1 MRTILSIAR
10 PEVMSNDDGL
20 QFNGA
25 QLRLARVY
33 NGFPLEDVAERVG
46 KTRQYLH
53 KLETNHGAPT
63 PDLVQKLA
71 GVLGVTQE
79 FFIGDRSTLVSDE
92 QVHFRKLFTT
102 RAMLKYVTIARAEF
116 FARLVNYFDSKLKLP
131 DVRIPTLD
139 DVKSLGDVE
148 RVAEQCRS
156 EWGLGHGPIEHMT
169 RLAENLGVMV
179 TTFKGISRQIDA
191 LSVSLKRP
199 IIVRNEAKESACR
212 QRFDVGHE
220 LAHFVLH
227 GGRVTGDRST
237 ETEANRFASSLLI
250 PSAMMVKLFPRPRGS
265 RLDWAGLREF
275 KLTWKMSKA
284 AILYRARQLELI
296 SADQY
301 KSGVITLRR
310 TGEAIGEREDALIA
324 MERPELVQRS
334 FEVLAERRGI
344 FAKDVAVHLK
354 ITEELLTDLVGF
366 NLPTRNEYSA
376 DMRRNILRL
385 VK

>member
-1 MRTILSIAR
+1 M
-10 PEVMSNDDGL
+10 VSNDYGL
-20 QFNGA
+20 QFSGA

-33 NGFPLEDVAERVG
+33 NGLALEDVAERVD

-63 PDLVQKLA
+63 PDLMQKL
-71 GVLGVTQE
+71 GCVLGVTQE
-79 FFIGDRSTLVSDE
+79 FFMGDRSTLVSDE

-102 RAMLKYVTIARAEF
+102 RAMLKYVTIARAEL
-116 FARLVNYFDSKLKLP
+116 FARLVNYLDSELKLP
-131 DVRIPTLD
+131 DVRIPTAD
-139 DVKSLGDVE
+139 EVASLGDIE
-148 RVAEQCRS
+148 RVAEKCRA
-156 EWGLGHGPIEHMT
+156 EWGLGLGPIEHMT

-179 TTFKGISRQIDA
+179 TTFKGISTEIDA
-191 LSVSLKRP
+191 LSVAMKRP

-227 GGRVTGDRST
+227 GGRVTGDRPT

-250 PSAMMVKLFPRPRGS
+250 PRAMMVKLFPRPRGS

-275 KLTWKMSKA
+275 KLRWKMSKA

-296 SADQY
+296 TVDQY

-310 TGEAIGEREDALIA
+310 TGEAISEREDALIA

-334 FEVLAERRGI
+334 FEVLAEQRGI
-344 FAKDVAVHLK
+344 FAPDVAIHLK
-354 ITEELLTDLVGF
+354 ITEDLLTGLVGF
-366 NLPTRNEYSA
+366 DLPTRGGLSGEL
-376 DMRRNILRL
+376 RRTMLRL